1 MRRYHR
7 NYGEYDDL
15 LQEARIAF
23 LSYLRNM
30 QESDDIM
37 ICKYQ
42 IYSAL
47 YNYMISMAPVSIPR
61 QIFKDTVKRFSA
73 VPLELAE
80 NVCDESRFEDEV
92 DSRLLINAFM
102 ETASDFDRKVLEMKL
117 RDCSGKEIVEAL
129 GHSKQGYVSR
139 RFSRIKQNIRNYAM
153 GVQAT

>member
-23 LSYLRNM
+23 LSYLRSM

-102 ETASDFDRKVLEMKL
+102 ETASDTMRWGFRRHDGSNVVL
-117 RDCSGKEIVEAL
+117 RGQAPEAL
-129 GHSKQGYVSR
+129 HPPRG
-139 RFSRIKQNIRNYAM
+139 
-153 GVQAT
+153 